1 MTDRYAVISTEKAT
15 YPVARM
21 CEWLDVSRAGY
32 YQWAPRPASATARR
46 RATLATLIEGIF
58 DASGGTYG
66 ARRVTA
72 DLRTSGKA
80 AGVKQVGSI
89 MRERDLVACQ
99 PRPYKRTTYG
109 DRAAPAPD
117 LVARDFTAARPRH
130 KLVGD
135 ITYVRTWAGWLY
147 LATVIGT
154 ASPGR

>member
-1 MTDRYAVISTEKAT
+1 MGYPAGVGHGPPAGDARHPDR
-15 YPVARM
+15 
-21 CEWLDVSRAGY
+21 
-32 YQWAPRPASATARR
+32 
-46 RATLATLIEGIF
+46 
-58 DASGGTYG
+58 
-66 ARRVTA
+66 A
-72 DLRTSGKA
+72 DLQRVGRDVRSPPGTSGKA